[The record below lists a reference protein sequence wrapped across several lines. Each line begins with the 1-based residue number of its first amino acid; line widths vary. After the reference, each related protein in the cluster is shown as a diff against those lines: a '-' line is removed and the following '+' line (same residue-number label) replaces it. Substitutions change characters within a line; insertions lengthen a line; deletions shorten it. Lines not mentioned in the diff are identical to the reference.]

1 MKIVVT
7 GAAGFIGMHLCE
19 NLIKRGHEITC
30 AIDSLNPV
38 YDRNLSNLRSERLRK
53 SGINI
58 TQVDIAKISIEE
70 IVKRISGADV
80 IVHLAAYAGVRQS
93 EITPNKYSIS
103 NLTGFA
109 NILEAVR
116 IVKPNIFLFASSSS
130 VYGETNSTNTQL
142 EESATGLNL
151 VSYYAATKW
160 VNEVLAQSHA
170 KNYKINSVAMRFFT
184 VYGIYG
190 RPDMSYMTF
199 LEKILNG
206 DEIELFGQNGGQRS
220 FSYVLDVANIIGSLI
235 ESETLISKL
244 NNSTTHFEALNIG
257 SSKTDTA
264 RSLIQILEQESQKKA
279 NIKIVERPS
288 FDVSATSASMIK
300 TFSYLNNK
308 HEFTNLTD
316 GIKEFTQWY
325 LNDFLRLQK

>member
-19 NLIKRGHEITC
+19 NLIERGHEITC
-30 AIDSLNPV
+30 AVDSLNPA
-38 YDRNLSNLRSERLRK
+38 YGTNLSNLRSERLKK
-53 SGINI
+53 SGIKI
-58 TQVDIAKISIEE
+58 TQIDIAKISNEE
-70 IVKRISGADV
+70 LVKKISGAEV

-93 EITPNKYSIS
+93 AITPDKYSTS

-116 IVKPNIFLFASSSS
+116 IVKPTIFLFASSSS
-130 VYGETNSTNTQL
+130 VYGETNSTDFQL

-160 VNEVLAQSHA
+160 VNEVLARSHA

-184 VYGIYG
+184 VYGTYG

-199 LEKILNG
+199 LEKILN
-206 DEIELFGQNGGQRS
+206 DDQIELFGQNGGQRS

-235 ESETLISKL
+235 ESEALISKL

-257 SSKTDTA
+257 NSKTDTA
-264 RSLIQILEQESQKKA
+264 SNLIKILEHESQKKA
-279 NIKIVERPS
+279 HIKIIERPS
-288 FDVSATSASMIK
+288 FDVSSTSDSMIK
-300 TFSYLNNK
+300 TFYYLSHK
-308 HEFTNLTD
+308 QEFINLTD
-316 GIKEFTQWY
+316 GIEEFTQWY
-325 LNDFLRLQK
+325 LNDFLRPQK

>member
-244 NNSTTHFEALNIG
+244 NNSIAHFEALNIG
-257 SSKTDTA
+257 NSKTDTA
-264 RSLIQILEQESQKKA
+264 RGLIQILEQESQKKA

-288 FDVSATSASMIK
+288 FDVSATNASMIK
-300 TFSYLNNK
+300 TFSNLNHK
-308 HEFTNLTD
+308 QEFTNLTD
-316 GIKEFTQWY
+316 GIKEFTKWY
-325 LNDFLRLQK
+325 LNDFLRPQR

>member
-1 MKIVVT
+1 MWNYISKNRYFTVLIASVLLSINLLQAQTNVSGVISAGSTWTKAGSPYNITGNTQINAGDVLTIQPGAKIVFT
-7 GAAGFIGMHLCE
+7 GDFSFKALGNIIAIG
-19 NLIKRGHEITC
+19 NAT
-30 AIDSLNPV
+30 DSI
-38 YDRNLSNLRSERLRK
+38 Y
-53 SGINI
+53 
-58 TQVDIAKISIEE
+58 
-70 IVKRISGADV
+70 
-80 IVHLAAYAGVRQS
+80 
-93 EITPNKYSIS
+93 
-103 NLTGFA
+103 F
-109 NILEAVR
+109 
-116 IVKPNIFLFASSSS
+116 
-130 VYGETNSTNTQL
+130 ETNSTNTQL

>member
-93 EITPNKYSIS
+93 AITPNKYSIS
-103 NLTGFA
+103 NLPGFA

-130 VYGETNSTNTQL
+130 VYGETNSTDAQL
-142 EESATGLNL
+142 EESANGLNL

-184 VYGIYG
+184 VYGTYG

-244 NNSTTHFEALNIG
+244 NNSIAHFEALNIG
-257 SSKTDTA
+257 NSKTDTA
-264 RSLIQILEQESQKKA
+264 RGLIQILEQESQKKA

-288 FDVSATSASMIK
+288 FDVSATNASMIK
-300 TFSYLNNK
+300 TFSNLNHK
-308 HEFTNLTD
+308 QEFTNLTD
-316 GIKEFTQWY
+316 GIKEFTKWY
-325 LNDFLRLQK
+325 LNDFLRPQR